1 MTLPRTEAMAE
12 HSDAAV
18 ERSMTHVECVHDHS
32 NPASE
37 TPTIMA
43 QKRNSDSNS
52 PHARK
57 RGRMSEPRENND
69 IEQIA
74 TGRPSRNS
82 TRISARAG
90 SSRSVIEQPIARR
103 TSARRVAEIW
113 SPEFLL
119 SNPKSKLTSCN
130 LKVLL
135 VYSMK
140 IIS

>member
-12 HSDAAV
+12 NSDGPV
-18 ERSMTHVECVHDHS
+18 VRPMTHGECVHDHS

-74 TGRPSRNS
+74 TVRPSRSS
-82 TRISARAG
+82 TRTSARAG
-90 SSRSVIEQPIARR
+90 SSRFVIEQPIGRR

-113 SPEFLL
+113 SPECLL

-130 LKVLL
+130 LKVLP
-135 VYSMK
+135 VHCMK